1 MMKLKREIEDLKT
14 KKACMK
20 SLDEERKEAGVYEG
34 RESLKTW
41 ANIAKRLTNE
51 KTIEKLERVE
61 EGVIMKKSE
70 IRKEVE
76 ESNYE
81 TRRKK
86 RMIVFNLK
94 EKKEN
99 NDRDRV
105 IEMICDM
112 GVRVREEEIVDV
124 VRMRKKDEGGS
135 IRQIIVEFRTE
146 YDKWTVLRNKSD
158 LREMNDYR
166 SVFLEQDVSRE
177 EREEASNDSG
187 KESRMGAEREDGSK
201 EKKRRKEKSTVKLVW
216 KICTR
221 EKQMELEVWMK
232 KNECDV
238 CAINE
243 TGLNG
248 DEYVEVS
255 DEYKWIG
262 TNRDWMRG
270 KTVGVGFVIKSD
282 IECQRI
288 SCDSEDVCFIKIGAH
303 ANR

>member
-1 MMKLKREIEDLKT
+1 MNGKGTRECGWSVEMINVRYGCKLKHQMDGVVKKCGVCMVKEMMKLKREIGDLKT
-14 KKACMK
+14 KMACMK
-20 SLDEERKEAGVYEG
+20 SIDEERKEAGVYEG
-34 RESLKTW
+34 RDSLKTW

-94 EKKEN
+94 EKKEK

-105 IEMICDM
+105 IEMIGDM

-135 IRQIIVEFRTE
+135 IRPIIVEFRTE

-158 LREMNDYR
+158 MREMNDYR
-166 SVFLEQDVSRE
+166 SVF
-177 EREEASNDSG
+177 
-187 KESRMGAEREDGSK
+187 
-201 EKKRRKEKSTVKLVW
+201 
-216 KICTR
+216 
-221 EKQMELEVWMK
+221 
-232 KNECDV
+232 
-238 CAINE
+238 
-243 TGLNG
+243 
-248 DEYVEVS
+248 
-255 DEYKWIG
+255 
-262 TNRDWMRG
+262 
-270 KTVGVGFVIKSD
+270 
-282 IECQRI
+282 
-288 SCDSEDVCFIKIGAH
+288 
-303 ANR
+303 

>member
-1 MMKLKREIEDLKT
+1 MKIAIICVGIVTLRFRTVPPHGSSNKT
-14 KKACMK
+14 
-20 SLDEERKEAGVYEG
+20 
-34 RESLKTW
+34 
-41 ANIAKRLTNE
+41 TNE

-94 EKKEN
+94 EKKEK

-105 IEMICDM
+105 IEMIGDM

-135 IRQIIVEFRTE
+135 IRPIIVEFRTE

-158 LREMNDYR
+158 LREMTEYR

-177 EREEASNDSG
+177 EREKRRVMIQER
-187 KESRMGAEREDGSK
+187 KAEWELRGMDQRRKNG
-201 EKKRRKEKSTVKLVW
+201 EKKS
-216 KICTR
+216 
-221 EKQMELEVWMK
+221 QP
-232 KNECDV
+232 
-238 CAINE
+238 
-243 TGLNG
+243 
-248 DEYVEVS
+248 
-255 DEYKWIG
+255 
-262 TNRDWMRG
+262 
-270 KTVGVGFVIKSD
+270 
-282 IECQRI
+282 
-288 SCDSEDVCFIKIGAH
+288 
-303 ANR
+303 